1 MKKKILLIPKNPYIF
16 RGIFNLELLNL
27 SKDFEIYIV
36 FCHPVLEKNSKY
48 KIIFLNW
55 LRYLK
60 KKKIIKFYLLLNCEN
75 YFDIKQTL
83 LLNKKIKK
91 LINFIKKNHIESI
104 IFFSKN
110 IYWEEMLFQIF
121 KKKLKIFGFL
131 LSAPSG
137 IDIFNKLEDFISS
150 YRKKKYLNSNYF
162 QYLNDNEDAFNKFK
176 NFNIPIYKKKNI
188 NFFKDKIIVIICK
201 FINFFFLPLSYG
213 VFIFRPY
220 FMKKLDVNF
229 KNIKHIF
236 TYNKS
241 LNYLLK
247 KILINKTIN
256 QVNLNSSIN
265 KNCIKNNSY
274 KWIFFLQNNSNSV
287 LNECTNIII
296 ELKKLKKI
304 KYLYIKAPIDWP
316 VNSLCQ
322 NFINNLKKNLIN
334 FKIINPLE
342 FIDYKKYYGIISPPS
357 TVHFES
363 AISNSYIKRIGLISD
378 NFTISPALYQL
389 YKKEKNI
396 LWKINNMQKL
406 QKYLSDSLI
415 IKNSD
420 KSFSNYLNNFFK

>member
-1 MKKKILLIPKNPYIF
+1 M
-16 RGIFNLELLNL
+16 
-27 SKDFEIYIV
+27 D
-36 FCHPVLEKNSKY
+36 
-48 KIIFLNW
+48 
-55 LRYLK
+55 
-60 KKKIIKFYLLLNCEN
+60 
-75 YFDIKQTL
+75 
-83 LLNKKIKK
+83 
-91 LINFIKKNHIESI
+91 
-104 IFFSKN
+104 
-110 IYWEEMLFQIF
+110 
-121 KKKLKIFGFL
+121 
-131 LSAPSG
+131 
-137 IDIFNKLEDFISS
+137 
-150 YRKKKYLNSNYF
+150 
-162 QYLNDNEDAFNKFK
+162 
-176 NFNIPIYKKKNI
+176 
-188 NFFKDKIIVIICK
+188 
-201 FINFFFLPLSYG
+201 
-213 VFIFRPY
+213 
-220 FMKKLDVNF
+220 
-229 KNIKHIF
+229 
-236 TYNKS
+236 
-241 LNYLLK
+241 
-247 KILINKTIN
+247 
-256 QVNLNSSIN
+256 
-265 KNCIKNNSY
+265 
-274 KWIFFLQNNSNSV
+274 FFLQNNSNSV